1 MLLPVKTLF
10 TGRREQRSVCS
21 DLELFKSQQNQ
32 KEQHGNKPT
41 SDFCWDKKVIK
52 EKFHSLDSEDGG
64 VVLLF
69 ISRHKGSDSQTK
81 PSDLL

>member
-1 MLLPVKTLF
+1 MLLPVKTLY
-10 TGRREQRSVCS
+10 TGRREQKSICS

-52 EKFHSLDSEDGG
+52 QFGFRGANGEDGG

-69 ISRHKGSDSQTK
+69 I
-81 PSDLL
+81 